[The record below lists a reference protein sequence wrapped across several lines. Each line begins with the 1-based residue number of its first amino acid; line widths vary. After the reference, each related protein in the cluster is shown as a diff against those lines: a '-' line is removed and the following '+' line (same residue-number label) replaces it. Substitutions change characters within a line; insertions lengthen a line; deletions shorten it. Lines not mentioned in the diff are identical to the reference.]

1 RGSPITMQS
10 SDSSGSA
17 VASSKS
23 FGIFPTI
30 GGSYFALAVLFSMN
44 LLNYIDR
51 YSFFAVGT
59 HVKDALHIQD
69 ARLGIL
75 NASFMIV
82 YTIVSPLVGWLGDRY
97 NRRVMLASGVGL
109 WSLATVGT
117 AFSQNYEQMFF
128 WRSLLGVGEAT
139 YGVIAPALL
148 ADLFPPKTR

>member
-1 RGSPITMQS
+1 MQS
-10 SDSSGSA
+10 PSSGPA
-17 VASSKS
+17 VASARS
-23 FGIFPTI
+23 FGIFPTV

-59 HVKDALHIQD
+59 QVKHALHIGA

-97 NRRVMLASGVGL
+97 NRRAMLASGVGL
-109 WSLATVGT
+109 WSL
-117 AFSQNYEQMFF
+117 
-128 WRSLLGVGEAT
+128 
-139 YGVIAPALL
+139 
-148 ADLFPPKTR
+148 